1 MSSSTNS
8 GSATPRQIVIDTDP
22 GVDDALALML
32 AFRSPEIEIP
42 LISTV
47 AGNVP
52 VDVGSKNLG
61 RLLRLIRPDV
71 WPSVIQG
78 ASRPLRRQLI
88 TATHVHG
95 DDGLGGATSL
105 MTRAGAVRYPVDP
118 NLEIGKN
125 APGKLVALAKR
136 HGRGLGIVALGPLT
150 NIARAI
156 LRDPDSMQGIGRLVI
171 MGGAVREPGN
181 VTATAEFNIYVDPD
195 AAAIVMASG
204 IAITLVPL
212 DVTHQVQLT
221 SKLLQACPNT
231 SLVRGVKAFT
241 ETNRRGSGCQFM
253 HDPLAVAVAIDPGL
267 VSTESLAV
275 TVETEGNETLG
286 MTVADLR
293 GRAINSEV
301 NRIDVATGV
310 DGPAALKFFCDRVL
324 TPAQGSRPTQSG
336 RVLVVGSANID
347 LSVSVPALPAPGETV
362 LGGSSTQAFGGKGAN
377 QAVAARRAASPV
389 TFVAKVGADDF
400 GRNYRQFLD
409 DEGIDAK
416 HVSDDTNEASGLA
429 LIVVD
434 AHGENQ
440 IAVASGANMTLEI
453 ADLPDFSGVDAKVLI
468 VQLECPIETVAE
480 ALRRARSTGM
490 LTVMNTAPARTLPAG
505 MLAVTDYLVAN
516 RLEAELLCGV
526 PVSNVASAG
535 KAAQAL
541 QNAGAANIIIT
552 LGRQGAVC
560 LASNGKRHHVKASK
574 VKTLDTTGAGDTF
587 VGYLASALA
596 SDRTLLQAAKLATL
610 AAGVSVTRHG
620 ATSSIPHNQDLPL
633 FKVN

>member
-78 ASRPLRRQLI
+78 ASRPLRRPLI

-105 MTRAGAVRYPVDP
+105 LTRAGAVRYPVDP

-136 HGRGLGIVALGPLT
+136 HGRGLGIIALGPLT

-156 LRDPDSMQGIGRLVI
+156 LRDPDSMRGIGRLVI
-171 MGGAVREPGN
+171 MGGAIREPGN

-204 IAITLVPL
+204 IVITLVPL

-221 SKLLQACPNT
+221 TKLLQTCPNT
-231 SLVRGVKAFT
+231 SLVRAVKAFT

-275 TVETEGNETLG
+275 TVETEGNETVG
-286 MTVADLR
+286 MTVADRR
-293 GRAINSEV
+293 GRAVNSEV

-310 DGPAALKFFCDRVL
+310 DRTAALKFFCDRVL
-324 TPAQGSRPTQSG
+324 TPAQGSRSTPSG

-409 DEGIDAK
+409 DEGIDAQY
-416 HVSDDTNEASGLA
+416 VGEDTNEASGLA

-434 AHGENQ
+434 ALGENQ
-440 IAVASGANMTLEI
+440 IAVASGANMALEI
-453 ADLPDFSGVDAKVLI
+453 AHLPDFSGVDAKVLV

-480 ALRRARSTGM
+480 ALRRARSIGM
-490 LTVMNTAPARTLPAG
+490 LTVMNTAPARTLPKG

-516 RLEAELLCGV
+516 RLEAEF
-526 PVSNVASAG
+526 SAG
-535 KAAQAL
+535 YRLPTSPVQA
-541 QNAGAANIIIT
+541 
-552 LGRQGAVC
+552 
-560 LASNGKRHHVKASK
+560 KRHKCY
-574 VKTLDTTGAGDTF
+574 KT
-587 VGYLASALA
+587 
-596 SDRTLLQAAKLATL
+596 QAPP
-610 AAGVSVTRHG
+610 
-620 ATSSIPHNQDLPL
+620 TS
-633 FKVN
+633 